1 MSHPAPRPFRPALP
15 MLTTALPLLLAASVW
30 GAPAAAQDKRADI
43 APADIE
49 AATYSGTGELPSGQ
63 SALTAKVQILLDRAG
78 VSPGVVDGFR
88 GGMSESAIKAFERKN
103 GLPQDG
109 RLDAQV
115 WALLEQY
122 AVGPLTSTYTVTAED
137 AQGLVDS
144 IPTDYAEKAKMSSM
158 GYTSVTEKLAERFHM
173 DDKFLAQL
181 NKGVEIA
188 PGATIN
194 VTVPAKPI
202 KAKVA
207 RIVVDKATG
216 RVAAYDGNGGMVAD
230 YPATVGSDATPSPHG
245 SHLVEAV
252 ALDPDYTYNPKINFK
267 QGDNDKVLKV
277 PPGPNGPVGNVW
289 IDLSQ
294 PTYGIHGT
302 PTPSKLFVNESN
314 GCVRLTNWDA
324 RELAGMVQPGLTIV
338 DFLAP
343 GVAIADVTKPV
354 EPAAVA
360 AGATAGAT
368 AEAAA
373 GAAMGEVTGSGMGT
387 APILRAGRPVARRM
401 PGATGAASA
410 PVATMAT
417 APAAEVQATT
427 TADVTGAA
435 QPAAAAPT
443 ADTGAAP
450 VAAAPGVPAADPLA
464 AALDQATGGAVGA
477 QPYVLPT
484 SQPGAAPAPAGN

>member
-1 MSHPAPRPFRPALP
+1 MSNPAPRPFRPALP
-15 MLTTALPLLLAASVW
+15 MLATALPLLLAASAW
-30 GAPAAAQDKRADI
+30 GTPAAAQDKRAAI

-115 WALLEQY
+115 WALLEQH
-122 AVGPLTSTYTVTAED
+122 AVGPLTSTYTVMAED

-144 IPTDYAEKAKMSSM
+144 IPADYAEKAKMSSM

-173 DDKFLAQL
+173 DDKFLTQL

-252 ALDPDYTYNPKINFK
+252 ALDPDYTYNPNINFK

-289 IDLSQ
+289 IDLSE

-302 PTPSKLFVNESN
+302 PTPSRLFVNESN

-324 RELAGMVQPGLTIV
+324 RELAGMVQPGQTIV

-354 EPAAVA
+354 EPEVAADA
-360 AGATAGAT
+360 IAGATV
-368 AEAAA
+368 EAAA
-373 GAAMGEVTGSGMGT
+373 GAAA
-387 APILRAGRPVARRM
+387 APVAGAGRPVARRV

-477 QPYVLPT
+477 QPYVLP
-484 SQPGAAPAPAGN
+484 SPQPGAAPAPAGN